1 MRMVRGRFEL
11 AATLGRPLRDAAVI
25 IGNFDGVHRGHQAL
39 VATARRLAGPG
50 GDVIAF
56 TFDPH
61 PARLFAPKLT
71 PPLISSLSR
80 RAELLGQAGVD
91 IVVIEPFTAEFASI
105 EAETFVREVLARDLS
120 AAHIVVG
127 YDFSFGR
134 GRRGNTE
141 MMEAL
146 GADLGLTVSIVRRV
160 SVHGIT
166 CSSTKI
172 REFVLEGQVEGAQVL
187 LGRPFEIS
195 GRVIRGAA
203 RGRQIGYPTAN
214 LRPDADL
221 LPKTGIYAARAWV
234 LPEAAQ
240 PSQPA
245 GNAAPTS
252 YACALSVGTNPTFI
266 RDSAVTVEGHLLDF
280 AGDLYDR
287 HLRVEL
293 IQRLRDERRFDSVEA
308 LVAQIAADVERTREL
323 VS

>member
-1 MRMVRGRFEL
+1 MRMVRGRSALAEL
-11 AATLGRPLRDAAVI
+11 VATLGRPLRNVAVT

-39 VATARRLAGPG
+39 VATARRLAGPE
-50 GDVIAF
+50 GDVIVF

-71 PPLISSLSR
+71 PPLISSLGR
-80 RAELLGQAGVD
+80 RAELLGEAGAD
-91 IVVIEPFTAEFASI
+91 IVVVEPFTAEFAAI
-105 EAETFVREVLARDLS
+105 EAETFVSEVLKRDLA

-141 MMEAL
+141 MMQAL
-146 GADLGLTVSIVRRV
+146 GAELGLTVSIVRRI

-187 LGRPFEIS
+187 LGRPFEVS
-195 GRVIRGAA
+195 GQVIRGAA
-203 RGRQIGYPTAN
+203 RGRTIGYPTAN
-214 LRPDADL
+214 LQVDADL
-221 LPKTGIYAARAWV
+221 LPKPGIYAARATV

-240 PSQPA
+240 PA
-245 GNAAPTS
+245 GAATTS
-252 YACALSVGTNPTFI
+252 YRCALSVGTNPTFTSDNQI
-266 RDSAVTVEGHLLDF
+266 TVEAHLLDF

-287 HLRVEL
+287 RLRVEL
-293 IQRLRDERRFDSVEA
+293 VQRLRDERRFDSVEA
-308 LVAQIAADVERTREL
+308 LVTQIAADVERTREL